1 MTMTNTAADSL
12 SHRFDRVRSLTER
25 LAAPLSAEDQVV
37 QSMADVSPTKWHRAH
52 TTWFFAE
59 FVLGADGTGTRPWD
73 VPEHRFLFNSYYE
86 AVGARHPRPD
96 RGLITRPSLDEV
108 AAYRRAV
115 DEEVAALLSDGCS
128 PEVATLVELG
138 THHEQQHQELLLID
152 IKHVLSMNPAVSP
165 SYAGTSASAPVTGGA
180 APSLGWVEVPRSLAE
195 IGWCGDGF
203 AFDNEGP
210 RHEVQ
215 VYDCWLADRLVT
227 AGEWSAFI
235 DDGGYERPE
244 LWLSDGWGR
253 AQGEGWTA
261 PLYWRRD
268 PDADRWLVH
277 TLDGLRPLT
286 PDEPVVHVSYYE
298 ADAFATWSGARLP
311 TEFEWE
317 LAAAGAPVEGTLL
330 DPAGCELVLHPRPA
344 QPRAGAISQLYGD
357 CWEWTSSAYQPYP
370 RFAPAAGAIGEY
382 NGNFMS
388 GPQVLRGG
396 SADTPRDHIR
406 ATYRNFFHPH
416 TRWHAA
422 GVRLARD
429 ERIR

>member
-1 MTMTNTAADSL
+1 MLAD
-12 SHRFDRVRSLTER
+12 RFDAVRAATER

-37 QSMADVSPTKWHRAH
+37 QSMPDASPTKWHRAH

-73 VPEHRFLFNSYYE
+73 VPEYRFLFNSYYE

-96 RGLITRPSLDEV
+96 RGLITRPALDDV
-108 AAYRRAV
+108 ARYRSSV
-115 DEEVAALLSDGCS
+115 EEEVRGLLAAGCD
-128 PEVATLVELG
+128 PAVATVVELG

-152 IKHVLSMNPAVSP
+152 IKHVLSANPAVSP
-165 SYAGTSASAPVTGGA
+165 AYAPEPCPPPPTDHVDGP
-180 APSLGWVEVPRSLAE
+180 GWVEIDGGLVE
-195 IGWCGDGF
+195 VGWSGEGF

-215 VYDCWLADRLVT
+215 VYDSLLADRLVT
-227 AGEWSAFI
+227 AGEWLAFI

-244 LWLSDGWGR
+244 LWKSDGWGR
-253 AQGEGWTA
+253 VQADGWTA

-268 PDADRWLVH
+268 PDTPERWLVH
-277 TLDGLRPLT
+277 TLGGLRPVRA
-286 PDEPVVHVSYYE
+286 DEPVIHVSYYE
-298 ADAFATWSGARLP
+298 ADAFATWSDARLP

-317 LAAAGAPVEGTLL
+317 LAATTVAIEGRLL
-330 DPAGCELVLHPRPA
+330 DPLADHPVLHPRPA
-344 QPRAGAISQLYGD
+344 PATSSPGLRQMYGD

-382 NGNFMS
+382 NGKFMS
-388 GPQVLRGG
+388 GQQVLRGG
-396 SADTPRDHIR
+396 SVFTPRDHIR
-406 ATYRNFFHPH
+406 RSYRNFFHPH

-422 GVRLARD
+422 GLRLARD
-429 ERIR
+429 ERT